1 MSVLSDNNKLLA
13 TGLRIIAFAL
23 FPLLWFLFQ
32 AILFREISKAIPR
45 SLLIFLAIAVGSTF
59 IFLLYIGMNKII
71 SFAPKQYQ
79 EGLYGAM
86 FVGPAIFLLGLFL
99 FYPAI
104 RTIYLSFRD
113 KYGDFSVGFENYI
126 WAFSNDLMKITIRNQ
141 FIWLLGVVSLVILI
155 GLIVAYISDKL
166 QKGEA
171 FFKSVIFMPMAI
183 SGVGSSA
190 IFKFIYEY
198 RPPPLTQIGFLNGLR
213 VTGGQDID
221 GNDCKNNVIEN
232 GNKIGYTGEG
242 CTEPIGWLQQRD
254 LTKFK
259 AFENVSEV
267 DTLQSFFS
275 NLPLNT
281 ILLMIIMVWMYT
293 GFAMIVFSAAIKAIP
308 SEITEAGRID
318 GASEARIF
326 LSVVMPYIKSTI
338 VVVATYI
345 TVTVLKAYDIV
356 FVTTR
361 GDFETNLLAVKMM
374 DEFSKFLHFGR
385 ASTVAILIFIS
396 VIPII
401 VLNALRNRE
410 DTKI

>member
-1 MSVLSDNNKLLA
+1 M
-13 TGLRIIAFAL
+13 
-23 FPLLWFLFQ
+23 
-32 AILFREISKAIPR
+32 
-45 SLLIFLAIAVGSTF
+45 
-59 IFLLYIGMNKII
+59 
-71 SFAPKQYQ
+71 
-79 EGLYGAM
+79 
-86 FVGPAIFLLGLFL
+86 
-99 FYPAI
+99 
-104 RTIYLSFRD
+104 
-113 KYGDFSVGFENYI
+113 
-126 WAFSNDLMKITIRNQ
+126 
-141 FIWLLGVVSLVILI
+141 
-155 GLIVAYISDKL
+155 
-166 QKGEA
+166 
-171 FFKSVIFMPMAI
+171 
-183 SGVGSSA
+183 
-190 IFKFIYEY
+190 
-198 RPPPLTQIGFLNGLR
+198 
-213 VTGGQDID
+213 
-221 GNDCKNNVIEN
+221 
-232 GNKIGYTGEG
+232 
-242 CTEPIGWLQQRD
+242 
-254 LTKFK
+254 
-259 AFENVSEV
+259 SEV

-401 VLNALRNRE
+401 VLNAFRNRE

>member
-71 SFAPKQYQ
+71 SYAPKQYQ

-113 KYGDFSVGFENYI
+113 KYGDFSVGLENYI
-126 WAFSNDLMKITIRNQ
+126 WAFSNDLIFLSI
-141 FIWLLGVVSLVILI
+141 
-155 GLIVAYISDKL
+155 
-166 QKGEA
+166 
-171 FFKSVIFMPMAI
+171 IFMPMAI

-254 LTKFK
+254 LTKFQ

-401 VLNALRNRE
+401 VLNAFRNRE